1 MIKQIDITN
10 PKLAQEILTVQI
22 PSYLVEAELINF
34 HDIPPLNDTVQ
45 SLQQCGETFFGYY
58 LNNEL
63 CGAISMM
70 MENEVIDIHRLMVH
84 PEHFRKGI
92 ARKLLNFIEEIEQN
106 CTSIIVST
114 GSGNTPAVHFYL
126 TSGFIITGEKIVQG
140 GLSLTSFSK
149 NIR

>member
-58 LNNEL
+58 LNDEL

-70 MENEVIDIHRLMVH
+70 VENEVIDIHRLMVH

-92 ARKLLNFIEEIEQN
+92 ARKLLNFIEGVDPN

-114 GSGNTPAVHFYL
+114 GSENSPAIHFYL
-126 TSGFIITGEKIVQG
+126 TSGFIITSEKTVQG
-140 GLSLTSFSK
+140 RLSLTSFSK
-149 NIR
+149 KVR